1 MSLRRKKTLKESASD
16 FAESILPALETAVD
30 TAKVLAVDARDKAAP
45 VISDARDKAAA
56 ESWTLATRLA
66 P

>member
-30 TAKVLAVDARDKAAP
+30 TAKELAADARDKAERVA
-45 VISDARDKAAA
+45 STQAYKFS
-56 ESWTLATRLA
+56 EQ
-66 P
+66 